1 MDSVMPALCNNNID
15 LTLPT
20 NWKLI
25 SKENWKV
32 GTRSIFRYLKIK
44 KNELYSTWKEKSGR
58 KTESI

>member
-1 MDSVMPALCNNNID
+1 MPALCNSNID
-15 LTLPT
+15 LTFPT

-25 SKENWKV
+25 SKENLKV

-58 KTESI
+58 KTENI